1 MTKTDKGKWIE
12 AQAVDGRRSPEKEMK
27 DFYEKKGS
35 VVICAKI
42 HSEGSQGFERYIIL

>member
-27 DFYEKKGS
+27 DFYERKGS

>member
-1 MTKTDKGKWIE
+1 MTKTDKGKRIE

-27 DFYEKKGS
+27 DFYERKGS

-42 HSEGSQGFERYIIL
+42 HSEGFQSFERCLVL